1 MNKAPNKIW
10 YNFEYHKM
18 IISGMDN
25 DDVPYIRADL
35 VEELASL
42 LKEWNNA
49 TAEED
54 KNWFDYESRVNAALN
69 AMEEENGN

>member
-18 IISGMDN
+18 IISGVDN

-35 VEELASL
+35 VDEIISL
-42 LKEWNNA
+42 LKEWSD
-49 TAEED
+49 TEEND
-54 KNWFDYESRVNAALN
+54 KDWEDYENRIDAALN